1 MAIFYNL
8 QKNYDRI
15 LSRDDDYLSRFGGI
29 LSGLNFKRRGR
40 AVILFTCSTM
50 IIQLWLACIV
60 VFNQDKQVFNIMM
73 VNMQALCMMIVAGY
87 SEAMIDRTA
96 NKMNQVN

>member
-1 MAIFYNL
+1 
-8 QKNYDRI
+8 
-15 LSRDDDYLSRFGGI
+15 
-29 LSGLNFKRRGR
+29 
-40 AVILFTCSTM
+40 M